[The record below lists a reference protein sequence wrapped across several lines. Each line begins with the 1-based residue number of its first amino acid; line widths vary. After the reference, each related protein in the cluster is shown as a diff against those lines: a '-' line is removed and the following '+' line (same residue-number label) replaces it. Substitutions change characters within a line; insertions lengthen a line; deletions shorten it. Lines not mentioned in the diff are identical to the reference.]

1 MKNSKNSSSRRV
13 FLAFLG
19 GMAVGCLV
27 AVLAGSWILRLDASL
42 ASRGKEGAA
51 PGSSGRGSGGWG
63 EAAGRRGP
71 AGGPEWKGPAAG
83 DHKGEGPQ
91 WGFPG
96 GNPDGPGFR
105 NPFTGRSADDLFTIL
120 EEAAAS
126 RDPEQYKLAAEAL
139 GALSPEQVDRL
150 ARSVREAR
158 DPREADFFL
167 RHLARY
173 GGKEGVAAIAELARD
188 GTLGVD
194 LRARA
199 IEALTEV
206 PPEGREGALSHFKE
220 ILASGL
226 PQKLDFHAANC
237 YGRLLG
243 PDAAPG
249 LVALLGTEGVRAQ
262 PIFQALRDFARPADL
277 PLLTDL
283 LGKTSGREDQEMLLK
298 AIGGAAGQDGGKVLL
313 SLLESPPEG
322 VRRDAIGFAMEEFLR
337 KEDLP
342 RVWENLAS
350 ADPKAQGSLAR
361 AIAHLGGPEE
371 IAKLAEL
378 ARSPDSGLSP
388 QAFAQ
393 ALSDSASKE
402 TVPLMLEFLKDA
414 RTWESAEPLARAVAR
429 IAGAEGI
436 QQLLDLARLG
446 TAEEQR
452 RAIIQA
458 IEDSGDRS
466 NVDLLS
472 AMLEGETNHG
482 VAFHLA
488 KAILRLDPSQGPLA
502 LAERLSSIPEGDQR
516 AAIAN
521 VLERE
526 GSAALIPALTDV
538 LRNETYGRA
547 QWHLARAM
555 ASLGPDGL
563 EAVEQLISADAEPM
577 KRVEMLR
584 GLESVR
590 PEDATRIARE
600 LLSDASVD
608 VRRGA
613 AKLLA
618 ASKDAAVRG
627 ELLQLLASEPDPVL
641 REHLAVLLKGE

>member
-1 MKNSKNSSSRRV
+1 M
-13 FLAFLG
+13 
-19 GMAVGCLV
+19 
-27 AVLAGSWILRLDASL
+27 
-42 ASRGKEGAA
+42 
-51 PGSSGRGSGGWG
+51 
-63 EAAGRRGP
+63 
-71 AGGPEWKGPAAG
+71 
-83 DHKGEGPQ
+83 
-91 WGFPG
+91 
-96 GNPDGPGFR
+96 
-105 NPFTGRSADDLFTIL
+105 
-120 EEAAAS
+120 
-126 RDPEQYKLAAEAL
+126 
-139 GALSPEQVDRL
+139 
-150 ARSVREAR
+150 ARSIREAR
-158 DPREADFFL
+158 DPKEADFFL

-173 GGKEGVAAIAELARD
+173 GGKEGMAAIAELARD
-188 GTLGVD
+188 GALGVD

-226 PQKLDFHAANC
+226 PQKLDFHAAHC

-243 PDAAPG
+243 PDAASG
-249 LVALLGTEGVRAQ
+249 LVALLGTEGVRGQ
-262 PIFQALRDFARPADL
+262 PIYQALRDLARPDDL

-283 LGKTSGREDQEMLLK
+283 LARTAGREDQEMLLR
-298 AIGGAAGQDGGKVLL
+298 AIGGAAGSDGGKVLL
-313 SLLESPPEG
+313 DLLESPPEG
-322 VRRDAIGFAMEEFLR
+322 VRRDAIGFAMDEFLR
-337 KEDLP
+337 KVDLP

-350 ADPKAQGSLAR
+350 ADPKTQASLAR
-361 AIAHLGGPEE
+361 AIAHLGGPEG

-393 ALSDSASKE
+393 ALSDAASKE

-429 IAGAEGI
+429 TTGMEGVK
-436 QQLLDLARLG
+436 QLLDLAGQG

-458 IEDSGDRS
+458 IEDFGDRS
-466 NVDLLS
+466 SVDLLS

-488 KAILRLDPSQGPLA
+488 KAILHLDPSQGPLE
-502 LAERLSSIPEGDQR
+502 LAERISNIPEGDQR

-526 GSAALIPALTDV
+526 GTAALIPALSDV
-538 LRNETYGRA
+538 LKTETYARA

-555 ASLGPDGL
+555 ASFGPEGL
-563 EAVEQLISADAEPM
+563 DAVEQLIAADAEPM

-590 PEDATRIARE
+590 PEDAIRIARE
-600 LLSDASVD
+600 MLSDGSVD

-613 AKLLA
+613 AKILA
-618 ASKDAAVRG
+618 ASKDATARND
-627 ELLQLLASEPDPVL
+627 LLQLLASETDPVL
-641 REHLAVLLKGE
+641 REHLAALLKGQ